1 MAFNQVVSGI
11 GKIDT
16 CFNGNIGISLTDF
29 TASTASNIAS
39 GSYVVIDNS
48 YFLADS
54 DIIPNASSWTAITT
68 ATTAYLALTPSGTA
82 GSQILTASWTL
93 TPPVWNTTKQYWSG
107 TTPSNIRIV
116 ASAYKGGTSS
126 YRQKRLI
133 NYGQSDNFAI
143 GTIQMFDGLGWVDNI
158 TIPGWYSCVTANSIY
173 GCPALTDRFIMGALT
188 PGATGGNNSVTQV
201 LTHNHGISDPAHAHI
216 VYSGGGGNKARGV
229 GSDGTSGGAAT
240 VAAYTG
246 ITIDNAG
253 VAAPDNRPAYYTV
266 IYIRKCF

>member
-1 MAFNQVVSGI
+1 MAFNQVA
-11 GKIDT
+11 T
-16 CFNGNIGISLTDF
+16 GISIINTGHPGSIALSLTNF
-29 TASTASNIAS
+29 TTSATSNIAA
-39 GSYVVIDNS
+39 GSAVEISNA

-54 DIIPNASSWTAITT
+54 DVTPNASSWTAITT

-82 GSQILTASWTL
+82 GSQIITASWVSTL
-93 TPPVWNTTKQYWSG
+93 PSWDTAKQGWYTTA
-107 TTPSNIRIV
+107 PSTIRVV

-126 YRQKRLI
+126 YWQKRLI

-266 IYIRKCF
+266 IYIRKCY